1 MAARIRRS
9 DDQVPLSPPVFYIL
23 LAVADQQR
31 HGYAIMQEVEQRT
44 DGTIRLLPGS
54 LYSTIKRML
63 SSSLIEE
70 CEGSLPPESDDER
83 RRYYRITKYGREIAA
98 AEADRM
104 ATLIRV
110 ARDKRLHTA

>member
-1 MAARIRRS
+1 MARIRRG
-9 DDQVPLSPPVFYIL
+9 DDQLPLSPPVFYIL

-31 HGYAIMQEVEQRT
+31 HGYAIMQEVERRT
-44 DGTIRLLPGS
+44 DGKIRLLPGS

-70 CEGSLPPESDDER
+70 CEGRVPAESDDER
-83 RRYYRITKYGREIAA
+83 RRYYQITKYGREIAA

-104 ATLIRV
+104 ATLIRI